1 MIFCIDK
8 GKTIC
13 YIQFMKRRFK
23 KVFIIIIIISFKR
36 KEKKWEKKKLQALKQ
51 QL

>member
-1 MIFCIDK
+1 MLYSIYETAF
-8 GKTIC
+8 
-13 YIQFMKRRFK
+13 Q
-23 KVFIIIIIISFKR
+23 KVFIIISFKR

>member
-1 MIFCIDK
+1 MLYSIYETAF
-8 GKTIC
+8 
-13 YIQFMKRRFK
+13 Q
-23 KVFIIIIIISFKR
+23 KVFIISFKR

>member
-1 MIFCIDK
+1 MLYSIYETAF
-8 GKTIC
+8 
-13 YIQFMKRRFK
+13 Q
-23 KVFIIIIIISFKR
+23 KVFIIIISFKR

>member
-1 MIFCIDK
+1 MLYSIYETAF
-8 GKTIC
+8 
-13 YIQFMKRRFK
+13 Q
-23 KVFIIIIIISFKR
+23 KVFIIIISIIIISFKR